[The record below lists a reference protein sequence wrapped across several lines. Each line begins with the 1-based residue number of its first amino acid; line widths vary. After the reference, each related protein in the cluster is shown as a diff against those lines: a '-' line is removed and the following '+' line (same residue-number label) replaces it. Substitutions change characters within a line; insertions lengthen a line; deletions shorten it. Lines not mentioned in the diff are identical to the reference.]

1 MGTFAG
7 LLTRCINDEGYIE
20 KASDKDLDSKTGN
33 RGTANYT
40 KFSRDVNA
48 AGLMGCQ
55 GQPWC
60 GTCQF
65 AEDLN
70 EFGKDNALAKWY
82 MTDKTYVGYNCF
94 ATYNTFKKVGKVGM
108 TPKVGALVIFNYSHM
123 GRVLSIYSE
132 KGIKYYDCFEGNT
145 LPDVES
151 RNGGQCAIKRRR
163 YDDLS
168 VVKGYCY
175 IDYNDATDD
184 NEPQEAGWR
193 KEDGGW
199 RFYLG
204 DAEGH
209 ATSCITNDWYLDGNK
224 EWAWFDGAGFAIH
237 DTWYKYKGLWYY
249 FGSDC
254 YMEHEKWIEYK
265 GDQYY
270 LTADGSM
277 ATNAYV
283 QSKDPMTTSIWYYV
297 DAEGKWDPNKTVHGD
312 LQVGAKVVI

>member
-1 MGTFAG
+1 MGTLTG
-7 LLTRCINDEGYIE
+7 LITRCINDVGYIE
-20 KASDKDLDSKTGN
+20 KASNKDLDSKKGN
-33 RGTANYT
+33 PGTANYT
-40 KFSRDVNA
+40 KFSRDVDA

-55 GQPWC
+55 GEPWC
-60 GTCQF
+60 CTCQF

-70 EFGKDNALAKWY
+70 EFGKVNALAKWY
-82 MTDKTYVGYNCF
+82 MTSKTYVGYSCF
-94 ATYNTFKKVGKVGM
+94 ATYNTFKKNKKVGM
-108 TPKVGALVIFNYSHM
+108 TPKVGALVVFNYSHI

-168 VVKGYCY
+168 VVKGFCY
-175 IDYNDATDD
+175 IDYDDAIED
-184 NEPQEAGWR
+184 NEPLKSGWYQESV
-193 KEDGGW
+193 GW

-204 DAEGH
+204 DTGNYVV
-209 ATSCITNDWYLDGNK
+209 NDWYLHTNGRWTWHAGDGH
-224 EWAWFDGAGFAIH
+224 AVH
-237 DTWYKYKGLWYY
+237 DTWYQYKKLWYY

-254 YMEHEKWIEYK
+254 YMEVSKWIEYK

-283 QSKDPMTTSIWYYV
+283 QSKDPMTTNIWYYV
-297 DAEGKWDPNKTVHGD
+297 DSDGKWDPNETAYGD
-312 LQVGAKVVI
+312 LPEGAKVVV